1 MAKKYC
7 RWKEEEIKKLFSFV
21 KTQTEKG
28 ASLSKAFEL
37 YSVITGRKPNSV
49 RNYYYSELSFL
60 LENNLEAKRLSN
72 NLENH
77 KKNNPQYFTKA
88 EAESCVKSIN
98 NLVEQGNSV
107 RKACLILS
115 NGNVEEMVRLQNKY
129 RSLTK
134 NQKQTHTPLNQN
146 QINSNII
153 AMPQKPKHLT
163 ESEINSLFL
172 GILKL
177 IKTSA
182 KQEANA
188 EIFNQTQSANQQLR
202 QALVNLA
209 NKEKQLKTLQKN
221 FELLKSEN
229 NEISE
234 KLKKLRAMK
243 AEKQSQ
249 ENAKMKK
256 LKTYTQG
263 LKSKKHTTQV
273 IGEK

>member
-21 KTQTEKG
+21 KQQTEKG
-28 ASLSKAFEL
+28 TSLSKAFEL
-37 YSVITGRKPNSV
+37 FALSSGRKPNSV

-60 LENNLEAKRLSN
+60 LENHRESKKLLI

-88 EAESCVKSIN
+88 EAESCVKKIN
-98 NLVEQGNSV
+98 NLVKQGNSV

-134 NQKQTHTPLNQN
+134 NQKPNSALNIN

-153 AMPQKPKHLT
+153 AMPQKTKHLT

-177 IKTSA
+177 IKSSA

-188 EIFNQTQSANQQLR
+188 EIFSQTQSANQQLR
-202 QALVNLA
+202 TALVNLA
-209 NKEKQLKTLQKN
+209 NKEKELKTLQKTLS
-221 FELLKSEN
+221 F
-229 NEISE
+229 
-234 KLKKLRAMK
+234 
-243 AEKQSQ
+243 
-249 ENAKMKK
+249 
-256 LKTYTQG
+256 
-263 LKSKKHTTQV
+263 
-273 IGEK
+273 